1 MHPTLLALWKY
12 HARIQEFSPGGRGV
26 RKKTLITFFRH
37 QLFYSFT
44 EGYHWFNLRKTIF
57 FKVPE
62 GSNILQGR
70 GSNFFQGG
78 GGGGQMLI

>member
-12 HARIQEFSPGGRGV
+12 HARIQEFSPGVGGEGGSEKNSDDV
-26 RKKTLITFFRH
+26 FRN

-44 EGYHWFNLRKTIF
+44 DGYQWFILRKTIF

-62 GSNILQGR
+62 GIQHVTGEGL
-70 GSNFFQGG
+70 NFSRGG
-78 GGGGQMLI
+78 GGKC

>member
-12 HARIQEFSPGGRGV
+12 HARIQEFRQGGGGSEKNSDNV
-26 RKKTLITFFRH
+26 FRH

-44 EGYHWFNLRKTIF
+44 EGYQWFILRKTIF

-62 GSNILQGR
+62 GVHHFTGEGVQ
-70 GSNFFQGG
+70 FFAGVG